1 MALWMQPALLHGT
14 CYLLLGT
21 FFWNIGCRLLAIVAQ
36 NQAASMIDDFQRL
49 GLAGL
54 RLHRRI
60 WLGMV
65 KVMYG
70 LSVVWGRTQAV
81 LLGTFFVVGVSCSF
95 QLTHMVAVRSA
106 DDTTIWLSIAVLVAV
121 LAVASICSSAQILT
135 DAIRVPTRMQLFR
148 LSFLVKDEETT
159 TEIKQFLEEIFL
171 EHPKMSICR
180 LGVLSK
186 SSIVYI
192 FALANTYIVVLSQF
206 ALSIETTTT
215 NFDEA

>member
-36 NQAASMIDDFQRL
+36 NQAASMIDDF
-49 GLAGL
+49 
-54 RLHRRI
+54 
-60 WLGMV
+60 
-65 KVMYG
+65 
-70 LSVVWGRTQAV
+70 QAV